1 MDTKLTLKLNKS
13 IIERAK
19 KYANEKNTSLSKMI
33 ENYLQALTSN
43 KDAEIDISPL
53 VESLTGV
60 IKAPSEDLKKEY
72 TEFLTNKYK

>member
-19 KYANEKNTSLSKMI
+19 QYASEKNTSLSKMI
-33 ENYLQALTSN
+33 ENYLLALTNIKEDEN
-43 KDAEIDISPL
+43 KISPL

-60 IKAPSEDLKKEY
+60 IEASSVDINKDYAD
-72 TEFLTNKYK
+72 FLTNKYK